1 MRKRSKNRVPSSA
14 GIPQADRLEWELQR
28 IKMRK
33 LAALRRRRAA
43 KSLAGVLS
51 GAIAVLL
58 LFQFIIGAARVQGNS
73 MYPSLED
80 GAYILYLRV
89 PAVWRRG
96 DVVVLRNDDKE
107 EYVKRIAALPGET
120 VEIGRETGVI
130 SVDGRPLPERFQMEK
145 TVVRDIAYPLTLDQN
160 SYFVL
165 GDNREISLDSRDS
178 KLGPVESSQI
188 RGRVIGM
195 LRFFS
200 RGQRDVK

>member
-1 MRKRSKNRVPSSA
+1 M
-14 GIPQADRLEWELQR
+14 
-28 IKMRK
+28 
-33 LAALRRRRAA
+33 
-43 KSLAGVLS
+43 
-51 GAIAVLL
+51 AVLL

-80 GAYILYLRV
+80 GAYIFYLRV

-200 RGQRDVK
+200 RGQRDAK